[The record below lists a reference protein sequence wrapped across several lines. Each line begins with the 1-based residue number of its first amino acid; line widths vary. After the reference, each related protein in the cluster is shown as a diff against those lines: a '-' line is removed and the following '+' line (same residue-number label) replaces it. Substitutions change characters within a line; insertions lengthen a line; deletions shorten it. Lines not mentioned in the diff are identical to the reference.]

1 MVERPET
8 ISDISLDKPGRPCP
22 CVSYLTQRGVAAPAG
37 TETVGAIGEGRLIV
51 CLQQEA
57 DYFTDELVR
66 PGRQAERSRFP
77 ILLGNMDPP
86 YGLESVEF
94 VARQPTPTAFTQD
107 IQHCFGALHCAYLPA
122 LNVRSPGPRPPTL
135 GEPNT

>member
-86 YGLESVEF
+86 DGLESVAF
-94 VARQPTPTAFTQD
+94 VAQRIDDASDLRLGHSVCGLSVDSGCHGSLIGVQTPVGQL
-107 IQHCFGALHCAYLPA
+107 IQ
-122 LNVRSPGPRPPTL
+122 TW
-135 GEPNT
+135 

>member
-22 CVSYLTQRGVAAPAG
+22 CVSY
-37 TETVGAIGEGRLIV
+37 
-51 CLQQEA
+51 LQQEA

-86 YGLESVEF
+86 DGLESVAF
-94 VARQPTPTAFTQD
+94 VAQRIDDASDLRFGHSVCGLSVDSGCHGSLIGVQTPV
-107 IQHCFGALHCAYLPA
+107 G
-122 LNVRSPGPRPPTL
+122 
-135 GEPNT
+135 